1 MADRSSDKA
10 LNEFLSEAQ
19 EIVETFNRCLLRLDE
34 QRASGSR
41 DPDLVNDAF
50 RSVHSLKGLAGLFGF
65 NRMTQLAHHLENLLD
80 GLRLGKVE
88 LSPALLDLLFESVDL
103 FHRLVAE
110 AGQPDVNRAGGSV
123 SVDDLIGRMD
133 RAVLTQEKSDP
144 EPWGGFDFDPGL
156 LSGLTE
162 YEEHRLR
169 ENIRDGREI
178 LRLHAVFPLLTIDQG
193 LDDLKSRVKP
203 LGEVIT
209 LLPLPSPAGDDQSIA
224 LDVIVGSRVKAA
236 EVAAVLEGLAVEIVP
251 VPRKKGR
258 GAPSSAP
265 THEVVPASP
274 VLPVPPAQVSIPSP
288 PGEEL
293 SVHDQGAAAGPLAVA
308 SLATSAAAKPIDLTG
323 LEDDERLASSL
334 KSVSQTVRVDIRK
347 LDYLMNVVGELALAR
362 AGIQTVLDELKAD
375 RARTELARRLH
386 REMRNLSR
394 KLDELQSGIL
404 EVRMVPLGQI
414 FDKLS
419 RVVRKISR
427 EAGKEIRLVISG
439 AETEL
444 DKLIVE
450 ELSDPLMHVIRN
462 CIDHGIEPAAA
473 RRAAGKPE
481 VGTISITAEQ
491 RGNHVA
497 ITIEDDGQGLDQQK
511 LVRRAV
517 ERGFLDPDAAPALT
531 SMEIFNLIF
540 LPGLSTKD
548 VPDEIS
554 GRGVGMDVVKTNI
567 ARLSGIIDV
576 DSTVAIGTRLTI
588 TLPITLAIIQA
599 LVIRVA
605 GRTFAVP
612 LNSVL
617 EALMVTTGDVRRI
630 ERREMVTLRG
640 QTLPLMR
647 LDRTFR
653 LSRRGSQPD
662 RYFVVVV
669 GMAQHRLGIMV
680 DELLGQQD
688 IVIKSIGRALEGI
701 PGIAGATELGGQQ
714 TVLVLDV
721 GALVEEALGE
731 TEVAA

>member
-1 MADRSSDKA
+1 
-10 LNEFLSEAQ
+10 
-19 EIVETFNRCLLRLDE
+19 
-34 QRASGSR
+34 
-41 DPDLVNDAF
+41 
-50 RSVHSLKGLAGLFGF
+50 
-65 NRMTQLAHHLENLLD
+65 
-80 GLRLGKVE
+80 
-88 LSPALLDLLFESVDL
+88 
-103 FHRLVAE
+103 
-110 AGQPDVNRAGGSV
+110 
-123 SVDDLIGRMD
+123 
-133 RAVLTQEKSDP
+133 
-144 EPWGGFDFDPGL
+144 
-156 LSGLTE
+156 
-162 YEEHRLR
+162 
-169 ENIRDGREI
+169 
-178 LRLHAVFPLLTIDQG
+178 
-193 LDDLKSRVKP
+193 
-203 LGEVIT
+203 
-209 LLPLPSPAGDDQSIA
+209 
-224 LDVIVGSRVKAA
+224 
-236 EVAAVLEGLAVEIVP
+236 
-251 VPRKKGR
+251 
-258 GAPSSAP
+258 
-265 THEVVPASP
+265 
-274 VLPVPPAQVSIPSP
+274 
-288 PGEEL
+288 
-293 SVHDQGAAAGPLAVA
+293 
-308 SLATSAAAKPIDLTG
+308 
-323 LEDDERLASSL
+323 
-334 KSVSQTVRVDIRK
+334 
-347 LDYLMNVVGELALAR
+347 MNVVGELALAR

-375 RARTELARRLH
+375 RARIELARRLH

-531 SMEIFNLIF
+531 PMEIFNLIF

-617 EALMVTTGDVRRI
+617 EALMVTIGDVRRI

-653 LSRRGSQPD
+653 LSRRGSQPE

>member
-1 MADRSSDKA
+1 MAVASASSA
-10 LNEFLSEAQ
+10 A
-19 EIVETFNRCLLRLDE
+19 R
-34 QRASGSR
+34 
-41 DPDLVNDAF
+41 
-50 RSVHSLKGLAGLFGF
+50 
-65 NRMTQLAHHLENLLD
+65 
-80 GLRLGKVE
+80 
-88 LSPALLDLLFESVDL
+88 SVDL
-103 FHRLVAE
+103 
-110 AGQPDVNRAGGSV
+110 
-123 SVDDLIGRMD
+123 
-133 RAVLTQEKSDP
+133 T
-144 EPWGGFDFDPGL
+144 
-156 LSGLTE
+156 
-162 YEEHRLR
+162 
-169 ENIRDGREI
+169 
-178 LRLHAVFPLLTIDQG
+178 
-193 LDDLKSRVKP
+193 
-203 LGEVIT
+203 
-209 LLPLPSPAGDDQSIA
+209 A
-224 LDVIVGSRVKAA
+224 LD
-236 EVAAVLEGLAVEIVP
+236 
-251 VPRKKGR
+251 
-258 GAPSSAP
+258 
-265 THEVVPASP
+265 
-274 VLPVPPAQVSIPSP
+274 
-288 PGEEL
+288 
-293 SVHDQGAAAGPLAVA
+293 
-308 SLATSAAAKPIDLTG
+308 
-323 LEDDERLASSL
+323 DDERLAASL

-347 LDYLMNVVGELALAR
+347 LDHLMNVVGELALAR

-375 RARTELARRLH
+375 RARIELARRLH
-386 REMRNLSR
+386 REMRNLNR

-462 CIDHGIEPAAA
+462 CIDHGIEPAAV

-481 VGTISITAEQ
+481 VGTISIAAEQ

-517 ERGFLDPDAAPALT
+517 ERGFIDPDAAHGLT
-531 SMEIFNLIF
+531 SIEIFNLIF

-653 LSRRGSQPD
+653 LSRRGSTPD

>member
-80 GLRLGKVE
+80 GLRLGKIE

-110 AGQPDVNRAGGSV
+110 AGQPEVSRSGGSV

-236 EVAAVLEGLAVEIVP
+236 EVAAVLAGMAVEIVP

-258 GAPSSAP
+258 GAPAP
-265 THEVVPASP
+265 AVEAVPAAP
-274 VLPVPPAQVSIPSP
+274 PVPVAPAQVSIPSP
-288 PGEEL
+288 PVEEL
-293 SVHDQGAAAGPLAVA
+293 SPQEQGAAAGPMAVA
-308 SLATSAAAKPIDLTG
+308 SASSAARSVDLTA
-323 LEDDERLASSL
+323 LDDDERLAASL

-347 LDYLMNVVGELALAR
+347 LDHLMNVVGELALAR

-375 RARTELARRLH
+375 RARIELARRLH
-386 REMRNLSR
+386 REMRNLNR

-462 CIDHGIEPAAA
+462 CIDHGIEPAAV

-481 VGTISITAEQ
+481 VGTISIAAEQ

-517 ERGFLDPDAAPALT
+517 ERGFIDPDAAHGLT
-531 SMEIFNLIF
+531 SIEIFNLIF

-653 LSRRGSQPD
+653 LSRRGSTPD